1 MSQQQ
6 WTAVDDYI
14 TSALLAPDEALDA
27 ARAASAAAGLPAIA
41 VSPAQGK
48 LLHLLA
54 RMMNARRILEFGTLG
69 GYSTIWLARALP
81 PDGRLIT
88 LESVRKHAEVARA
101 NIARAGLADL
111 VDVRIGEALDTVP
124 ALAEAGEQFD
134 LVFIDADKLHN
145 ADYFTWSVRLTRPG
159 GVIIVDNVVR
169 RGNVLDAHTADPDV
183 QGVRRL
189 IEVMAAEPSVSATT
203 IQTVGA
209 KGYDGFAIAVV
220 GQSAGPLTGG
230 SGLDTA

>member
-14 TSALLAPDEALDA
+14 TSALLEPDEALDA

-111 VDVRIGEALDTVP
+111 VDVRVGAALDTVP
-124 ALAEAGEQFD
+124 RAGRGRESCS
-134 LVFIDADKLHN
+134 I
-145 ADYFTWSVRLTRPG
+145 SCSSTRTSRTTPTTSPG
-159 GVIIVDNVVR
+159 R
-169 RGNVLDAHTADPDV
+169 
-183 QGVRRL
+183 
-189 IEVMAAEPSVSATT
+189 
-203 IQTVGA
+203 
-209 KGYDGFAIAVV
+209 
-220 GQSAGPLTGG
+220 
-230 SGLDTA
+230 SG